1 MDVVDHG
8 CELRSHPLVLTP
20 GRESVVTEE
29 TNSSQTTVQ
38 EEEGGC
44 EASSKP
50 AVLPERKPETTSW
63 NDSALGNERRCR
75 SDSGGERAA
84 KKTFELVDRTE
95 KLREWRQLKYG
106 KRAGSE
112 NERLGERTYRCER
125 IRSIAK
131 EKAEALEKCAPEN
144 KDLLKESSPNNG
156 REPVSNNCLR
166 IPEKTGQLSETQGI
180 NGGRVEPGEQGP
192 LDGRNPDAVDSES
205 KIYDQHPCGSGRK
218 EASCLSHGNLALHAE
233 RSKDISEP
241 SEEEED
247 LSKRRQELDE
257 KERALAFVEQELLEA
272 DIRLQEQAKD
282 QRDNKGK
289 LDSLQ
294 LQLEEERKALNAERK
309 ELDQSQRKLV
319 IFEQE
324 LILREKQL
332 IEREMKM
339 ASTDENLTR
348 WVEEMSEVASQ
359 DTPRRLGRSP
369 MVPDS
374 QRVPMT
380 ERKVSDQEGNGS
392 DRNWP
397 LSDRK
402 PRTLKTFER
411 PLDRIKRDIT
421 LQF

>member
-1 MDVVDHG
+1 MDVVEHG

-20 GRESVVTEE
+20 GRESEVTEE
-29 TNSSQTTVQ
+29 THSSQSTVQ

-50 AVLPERKPETTSW
+50 AVVPEWKAETTSW
-63 NDSALGNERRCR
+63 NDPALEKERKCR
-75 SDSGGERAA
+75 SDSEGEKAA
-84 KKTFELVDRTE
+84 KKKFELVDRTE

-131 EKAEALEKCAPEN
+131 ERAEALENSAPEN
-144 KDLLKESSPNNG
+144 KELHKESSPNSG
-156 REPVSNNCLR
+156 REAVSNTCLR
-166 IPEKTGQLSETQGI
+166 TPEKTGQLLETQGI
-180 NGGRVEPGEQGP
+180 HGGQVEPDEQGP
-192 LDGRNPDAVDSES
+192 LSGNNTDAVEIES
-205 KIYDQHPCGSGRK
+205 NIYDQNLCGNGRTDASCQSQGK
-218 EASCLSHGNLALHAE
+218 TAMQAEASENLSKL
-233 RSKDISEP
+233 P
-241 SEEEED
+241 EEED
-247 LSKRRQELDE
+247 HSKRREELDE

-282 QRDNKGK
+282 QRDNKVK

-294 LQLEEERKALNAERK
+294 LQLEEESKALNAERK
-309 ELDQSQRKLV
+309 ELEERQRKLV

-332 IEREMKM
+332 VERETKM
-339 ASTDENLTR
+339 AATDENLTR
-348 WVEEMSEVASQ
+348 WIEEMSEVASQ

-369 MVPDS
+369 LAPDS
-374 QRVPMT
+374 HRVPMT
-380 ERKVSDQEGNGS
+380 ERKVPDQEGNGS

-402 PRTLKTFER
+402 PRTLKSFER
-411 PLDRIKRDIT
+411 PLDRIKRDIS

>member
-1 MDVVDHG
+1 MDVVEHG

-20 GRESVVTEE
+20 GRESEVTEE
-29 TNSSQTTVQ
+29 THSSQSTVQ
-38 EEEGGC
+38 EEEGAC

-50 AVLPERKPETTSW
+50 AVVPEWKAEATSW
-63 NDSALGNERRCR
+63 NDPALGKERKCR
-75 SDSGGERAA
+75 SDSEGEKAA
-84 KKTFELVDRTE
+84 KKKFELVDRTE

-131 EKAEALEKCAPEN
+131 ERAETLESGAPEN
-144 KDLLKESSPNNG
+144 KELLIESSPNSG
-156 REPVSNNCLR
+156 REAVSNKCLR
-166 IPEKTGQLSETQGI
+166 TPKKTGQLSETQGI
-180 NGGRVEPGEQGP
+180 NGGLVEPDEQGP
-192 LDGRNPDAVDSES
+192 LSGSNPDAVDNES
-205 KIYDQHPCGSGRK
+205 NIYDQHPCGSGRMDASCRSQGK
-218 EASCLSHGNLALHAE
+218 TALQAEASENL
-233 RSKDISEP
+233 SEP
-241 SEEEED
+241 PEGED
-247 LSKRRQELDE
+247 HSKRREELDE

-282 QRDNKGK
+282 QRDNKVK

-294 LQLEEERKALNAERK
+294 LQIEEESKALNAERK
-309 ELDQSQRKLV
+309 ELEEKQRKLV

-332 IEREMKM
+332 VERETKM
-339 ASTDENLTR
+339 AATDENLTR
-348 WVEEMSEVASQ
+348 WIEEMSEVASQ

-369 MVPDS
+369 LAPDS

-380 ERKVSDQEGNGS
+380 ERKVPDQEGNGS

-402 PRTLKTFER
+402 PRTLKSFER
-411 PLDRIKRDIT
+411 PLDRIKRDIS